1 VLRCGKLAPDD
12 SAGATGAAARESV
25 APATASAAAVANHPR
40 RGGGGGGGG
49 STETALRSSRSG
61 DDVVGDCPT
70 NERRVVIAVVS
81 AVDAAHTAC
90 SSPTTPPDLQ
100 LTYKTSTDLQN
111 LPRSS

>member
-1 VLRCGKLAPDD
+1 MLRCGKPAPDD

-49 STETALRSSRSG
+49 GGGSTETALRSPRSG

-100 LTYKTSTDLQN
+100 LTFN
-111 LPRSS
+111 

>member
-40 RGGGGGGGG
+40 RGGGGGGG
-49 STETALRSSRSG
+49 STETALRSPRAG

-100 LTYKTSTDLQN
+100 LTFN
-111 LPRSS
+111 

>member
-1 VLRCGKLAPDD
+1 VLRCGKPGPDD

-25 APATASAAAVANHPR
+25 APATASAATVANHPR
-40 RGGGGGGGG
+40 RGGGGGGG
-49 STETALRSSRSG
+49 STETALRSPRSG

-90 SSPTTPPDLQ
+90 NSPTTPPDLQ
-100 LTYKTSTDLQN
+100 LTFN
-111 LPRSS
+111 

>member
-1 VLRCGKLAPDD
+1 VLRCGKPAPDD
-12 SAGATGAAARESV
+12 SAGATGPAARESV

-40 RGGGGGGGG
+40 RGGGGGG
-49 STETALRSSRSG
+49 STETALRSPRAG

-100 LTYKTSTDLQN
+100 LTFN
-111 LPRSS
+111 

>member
-1 VLRCGKLAPDD
+1 MLRCGKPAPDD
-12 SAGATGAAARESV
+12 SAGATGPAARESV

-40 RGGGGGGGG
+40 RGGGGGGG
-49 STETALRSSRSG
+49 STETALRSPRAG

-90 SSPTTPPDLQ
+90 SSPTTPPYLQ
-100 LTYKTSTDLQN
+100 LTFN
-111 LPRSS
+111 